1 MEESCSILSQIS
13 PALLSCSMPTLD
25 APLVADKEETLIDS
39 NDEEICVKEQL
50 PYLNKTY
57 TWFSKS
63 VIEPTYSIDEFK
75 YTPFKKRTPSK
86 FKSNDLPFS

>member
-1 MEESCSILSQIS
+1 M
-13 PALLSCSMPTLD
+13 
-25 APLVADKEETLIDS
+25 ADKEEMLIDG
-39 NDEEICVKEQL
+39 NDEEICVRQQL

-63 VIEPTYSIDEFK
+63 VIEPTYLIDEFK

>member
-1 MEESCSILSQIS
+1 M
-13 PALLSCSMPTLD
+13 T
-25 APLVADKEETLIDS
+25 DKEEMLIDG
-39 NDEEICVKEQL
+39 NDEEICVRQQL

-75 YTPFKKRTPSK
+75 YTPFKKRTRSK